1 MTDKRKLELAVPGM
15 NCETCP
21 DQVERALRSV
31 AGVEDVQIPG
41 WKSKIAEVTVSSQ
54 VKDKDLL
61 TAVRDAGYPGS
72 VKSSQTVDLELI
84 KDDGSGSNGA
94 GRNDFDLIVIGGG
107 SAGFAAAIKGNDL
120 GAKVAMI
127 EANTIGGTCV
137 NDGCLPSKTLI
148 QVAKTWHSAEH
159 HPFRGA
165 NTKQSDLDWST
176 IRSEKDALVSE
187 MRQSKYI
194 DVLAAYPEITFI
206 EGYAV
211 FQKDGSISVGKEVYR
226 ANRYVITAGGQPNM
240 IAFPGAEEAEP
251 LNSTTLMDLE
261 QLPKSIIVLGGRAIA
276 LELGQTLARL
286 GVEVLILQRSTRLMP
301 DQEPTIGRAIKD
313 IFEHEGIGVI
323 TGAQVERLEREGDT
337 RIVHASVMGSIK
349 EFRADQVLMALGRKP
364 NTAGMGLENMEVELD
379 ERGAIIVDEYLQSS
393 NPKIFAS
400 GDVTT
405 HPELVYVA
413 AAGGSKAA
421 NNALSESKIPL
432 DLSVVPSVIFTEPQ
446 IATVGMTEAEAK
458 SEGYEVRVTSLD
470 LEHVAR
476 AKVERNTTGFIRLVA
491 DEKTNRI
498 LGAHILAPSA
508 GEVIQSAT
516 LAVKFGLTIEDL
528 TDTLFPYL
536 TQVEG
541 LRLAALSFD
550 RDVALLSCCAA

>member
-21 DQVERALRSV
+21 DHVERALRSV

-41 WKSKIAEVTVSSQ
+41 WESKIAEVTVASQ
-54 VKDKDLL
+54 VKDEDLL
-61 TAVRDAGYPGS
+61 TAVRDAGYPGT
-72 VKSSQTVDLELI
+72 VKSSRPLDLEFA
-84 KDDGSGSNGA
+84 KGNGAEPNGA
-94 GRNDFDLIVIGGG
+94 GGNDFDLIVIGGG

-120 GAKVAMI
+120 GAKVGMI
-127 EANTIGGTCV
+127 EADTIGGTCV
-137 NDGCLPSKTLI
+137 NVGCLPSKTLI
-148 QVAKTWHSAEH
+148 QVAKAWHSAEH
-159 HPFRGA
+159 HPFKGA
-165 NTKQSDLDWST
+165 NTRQSDLDWST
-176 IRSEKDALVSE
+176 IRSEKDALVDE
-187 MRQSKYI
+187 MRQSKYV

-211 FQKDGSISVGKEVYR
+211 FQEDGSVSVGKDVYR
-226 ANRYVITAGGQPNM
+226 ANQYVITAGGQPNM
-240 IAFPGAEEAEP
+240 IAFPGIEEAEP
-251 LNSTTLMDLE
+251 LKSTTLMDLE

-286 GVEVLILQRSTRLMP
+286 GVEVLILQRSTRLAP

-421 NNALSESKIPL
+421 NNALSDTKKPL

-476 AKVERNTTGFIRLVA
+476 AKAERNTKGFIRLVA

-508 GEVIQSAT
+508 GEVIQTAT

-528 TDTLFPYL
+528 NDTLFPYL